1 MEEKTCLNCGG
12 ELEHLPDSYKDSGE
26 WPDYECVDC
35 GADYWEGDF
44 ADNTTDWRSQLT
56 DDERQLL
63 ADIQAADSPL
73 GGSQLVKRLASLLD
87 EIRA

>member
-1 MEEKTCLNCGG
+1 MGRGFYIERFHKNNVPCFACGG
-12 ELEHLPDSYKDSGE
+12 TGMSSEQPKETVK
-26 WPDYECVDC
+26 
-35 GADYWEGDF
+35 A
-44 ADNTTDWRSQLT
+44 TDWRSQLT

-87 EIRA
+87 EITA